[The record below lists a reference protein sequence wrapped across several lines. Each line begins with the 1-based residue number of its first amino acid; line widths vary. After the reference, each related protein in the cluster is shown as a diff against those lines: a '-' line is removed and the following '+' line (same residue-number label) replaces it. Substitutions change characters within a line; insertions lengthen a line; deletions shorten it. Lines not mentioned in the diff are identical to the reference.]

1 MTMHDHSRFTRLRAR
16 LAGTSALLAVVAACG
31 ACSSS
36 GGDKADNT
44 AGPTAGTNSP
54 AGGAST
60 SAAAYPVTIP
70 ATGGA
75 VTIAKQPTA
84 IVSLS
89 PTATEILFAVGA
101 GNQVKAV
108 DKNSNYPANAPHT
121 GLDSYQL
128 NAESVAAYKPD
139 LVIASGLTAAQAK
152 QLKTLGITTLQEP
165 AATTLDDSYRE
176 IAEIG
181 KATGHADGAAKVVA
195 SMKARIAQIVKST
208 PKSAKPGS
216 YYYELD
222 QTYYSVTT
230 TTFMGQVL
238 KLLGLTSIADAA
250 KGAANSGGYPQLNAE
265 FILKANPDYVFLA
278 DGKCCKQ
285 SAATVAKRPGWK
297 TLGAVKDGR
306 VIALDDDIAS
316 RWGPRI
322 VDLLSTVAADL
333 KQHPVTASS

>member
-1 MTMHDHSRFTRLRAR
+1 MHHQFTRSRLRSAAVG
-16 LAGTSALLAVVAACG
+16 LAGLLALA

-36 GGDKADNT
+36 GGGKPATSNSARSANT
-44 AGPTAGTNSP
+44 GQVTAP
-54 AGGAST
+54 
-60 SAAAYPVTIP
+60 AAYPVTVGSG
-70 ATGGA
+70 AGA

-89 PTATEILFAVGA
+89 PTATEMLFAVGA
-101 GNQVKAV
+101 GSQVKAV

-139 LVIASGLTAAQAK
+139 LVIASGLTAAQTK

-181 KATGHADGAAKVVA
+181 QVTGHAGQARQVLD

-208 PKSAKPGS
+208 PKPAKAQS

-230 TTFMGQVL
+230 ATFMGQVL

-250 KGAANSGGYPQLNAE
+250 KGAASSGGYPQLNAE

-297 TLGAVKDGR
+297 TMGAVKGGR
-306 VIALDDDIAS
+306 VIPLDDDIAS

-333 KQHPVTASS
+333 KQHPVAASS